1 MRHVTEKV
9 LLVGV
14 AVSAFSG
21 CMTVPGS
28 STPGGDTRP
37 GSASESPGK
46 SAASPKAAKPSPRE
60 GGSRPDPDRTRPD
73 RRQTDAAPGAAEPP
87 PAPER
92 AAEPAPAPAP
102 PGQLPEVGGGGKAPE
117 VRLPAPREAPD
128 LCGLGRQFGQW
139 TPDSA
144 EARICQQ
151 NYG

>member
-14 AVSAFSG
+14 AVSALSG

-37 GSASESPGK
+37 DSASESPGK
-46 SAASPKAAKPSPRE
+46 SGAAPKSAKPSPRE
-60 GGSRPDPDRTRPD
+60 GGSRPDPDRTRQGRGKTNPAAGAPD
-73 RRQTDAAPGAAEPP
+73 PA

-92 AAEPAPAPAP
+92 AAEPAPAPVPAGRP
-102 PGQLPEVGGGGKAPE
+102 PVVGGGKAPE